1 MGHQYRIRESVK
13 ILCCIMVLYNFDPD
27 LREIIGSLESGSID
41 YAIFVDNSDEKET
54 FDSLIKNV
62 NIQTREKIIY
72 IINKENIGLSK
83 ALNIG
88 VKRAIELNATYI
100 YILDQDAVLALNF
113 FNSLYCKLQEI
124 YSMDQRVGIIAPI
137 VSNASPDEAVNL
149 RFTSKYILAKNLIN
163 SGMLIP
169 VYTFESIGYFDER
182 LFLGG
187 IDTEFVLRAKN
198 NGFSVYRVNDILIHQ
213 NFGES
218 IRGNS
223 ILIRTFTIL
232 SRIFSI
238 VMLAL
243 GKTNQYRYYLVYY
256 NKKQLQINQQDRNKL
271 TEKDKLISLKNRF
284 YDIIGVVIQIFI
296 GDESNVKS

>member
-1 MGHQYRIRESVK
+1 
-13 ILCCIMVLYNFDPD
+13 
-27 LREIIGSLESGSID
+27 
-41 YAIFVDNSDEKET
+41 
-54 FDSLIKNV
+54 
-62 NIQTREKIIY
+62 
-72 IINKENIGLSK
+72 
-83 ALNIG
+83 
-88 VKRAIELNATYI
+88 
-100 YILDQDAVLALNF
+100 
-113 FNSLYCKLQEI
+113 
-124 YSMDQRVGIIAPI
+124 MDQRVGIIAPI